1 MKSTKMRVAR
11 AAECLG
17 QKELA
22 KIVGV
27 SHVTIGKAEKGDID
41 NIKFGTLKKIS
52 AALNSSMSE
61 LFFSDDE
68 E

>member
-41 NIKFGTLKKIS
+41 NIKF
-52 AALNSSMSE
+52 E
-61 LFFSDDE
+61 H
-68 E
+68 